1 MDPLQIEQLHKGLF
15 AKIALDYSN
24 AACIA
29 LWASHFMLPVTECLI
44 WSQVTDY
51 FAMLPLET
59 KARRQVACVW
69 SKPLSKVNS
78 LYFILKYMPALHLP
92 SLLLQG
98 VALSIPMEMCQPLFI
113 ANSVIIPFI
122 LLAVLFLR
130 IHVLGQS
137 KPLTI
142 YLVAHYIISN
152 FAIFALSAKF
162 YTTVEAAPFRPR
174 ERFGCTSLIAD
185 GNFTSIIYAII
196 LFNELVMAFLTL
208 FLAYRKY
215 MASSST
221 PIMRI
226 FRRDGTFYFITLAV
240 ISTANILVN
249 RLHPDSIPS
258 SLPCRSPSSH
268 PETLLD
274 RNTGQDPIY
283 PPQCLH
289 NQDDPSPSDDH
300 KAKRTS

>member
-1 MDPLQIEQLHKGLF
+1 
-15 AKIALDYSN
+15 
-24 AACIA
+24 
-29 LWASHFMLPVTECLI
+29 
-44 WSQVTDY
+44 
-51 FAMLPLET
+51 MLPLE
-59 KARRQVACVW
+59 VACVW

-113 ANSVIIPFI
+113 ANSVIIPFSI
-122 LLAVLFLR
+122 SCCQAVLFLR

-249 RLHPDSIPS
+249 RLHPDPEYSILLAVIQYTLHNVFTTRMILHLRMTTRQS
-258 SLPCRSPSSH
+258 EH
-268 PETLLD
+268 PEHYSSREWV
-274 RNTGQDPIY
+274 RNHGRPVPPSRDPRAYTANI
-283 PPQCLH
+283 CLSTMK
-289 NQDDPSPSDDH
+289 P
-300 KAKRTS
+300 R